1 MKKMSVDEAVRY
13 LGTVNDTISPKL
25 EKGMKLV
32 CAKIEG
38 DIKESMSKT
47 DRDES
52 RSYFTSNKKVPHH
65 PSKPGCPPAPDTGTL
80 RNSIRYRV
88 ENRGNEVYGVVGTT
102 QLDPPYGAYLEN
114 GTSRMKPRPW
124 LRPAVQDNEEFIRDV
139 FAACIKGAFG
149 GR

>member
-1 MKKMSVDEAVRY
+1 MSLEEGIRY
-13 LGTVNDTISPKL
+13 LGDVSNAMPPVL
-25 EKGMKLV
+25 EKKMKLV
-32 CAKIEG
+32 CAKLTG
-38 DIKESMSKT
+38 DIQESMSKT
-47 DRDES
+47 ERDES
-52 RSYFTSNKKVPHH
+52 RSYFTSNKKIPHH

-124 LRPAVQDNEEFIRDV
+124 LAPAVESNKDFIQKT
-139 FAACIKGAFG
+139 FESGLKEAFG
-149 GR
+149 CR

>member
-1 MKKMSVDEAVRY
+1 MKKMSLEEGIRY
-13 LGTVNDTISPKL
+13 LGDVSNAMPPVL
-25 EKGMKLV
+25 EKKMKLV
-32 CAKIEG
+32 CAKLTG
-38 DIKESMSKT
+38 DIQESMSKT
-47 DRDES
+47 ERDES
-52 RSYFTSNKKVPHH
+52 RSYFTSNKKIPHH

-124 LRPAVQDNEEFIRDV
+124 LAPAVESNKDFIQKT
-139 FAACIKGAFG
+139 FESGLKEAFG
-149 GR
+149 CR